1 MDPTPMFPRVI
12 SSKNHDIKTSTQV
25 PISDGIAPSIEG
37 SIAPRVE
44 GSIGT
49 SRATPYLK
57 N

>member
-1 MDPTPMFPRVI
+1 MFPRVI